1 MALPKV
7 KLGIMAKPS
16 TRITTVFTAT
26 TKAPKLL
33 VSDCTTM
40 ADMEKMAWDKP
51 EGRPRIKSSL
61 ARRR

>member
-16 TRITTVFTAT
+16 TRITTVFTAIII
-26 TKAPKLL
+26 APKLF

-40 ADMEKMAWDKP
+40 AAMEKIA
-51 EGRPRIKSSL
+51 
-61 ARRR
+61 